1 VSCAVELRGVTV
13 SHRGNPALYDVTLDI
28 PEGDFTA
35 VIGPNGAGKTTLL
48 TVINGLGRIHC
59 GALRIFGQ
67 PVTPA
72 GMARLRPRIGY
83 VAQHERMDR
92 RMPVTCYESVLLGCY
107 GRVGLLR
114 RPNAKDH
121 SLAGEMMQ
129 LTGTA
134 HLRDRPVGQVSGG
147 EARKVA
153 LTRALTQQPRILLLD
168 EPMTNLDPPSVRELL
183 ALVVDIRRRFSLT
196 VVMVTHRLEDLPD
209 ACNRVVMLRSGR
221 VLHAGPRASAL
232 TPELLARLYG
242 NGD

>member
-92 RMPVTCYESVLLGCY
+92 RMPVTCYESVPDSC
-107 GRVGLLR
+107 
-114 RPNAKDH
+114 A
-121 SLAGEMMQ
+121 
-129 LTGTA
+129 
-134 HLRDRPVGQVSGG
+134 DRTP
-147 EARKVA
+147 K
-153 LTRALTQQPRILLLD
+153 T
-168 EPMTNLDPPSVRELL
+168 
-183 ALVVDIRRRFSLT
+183 IR
-196 VVMVTHRLEDLPD
+196 LP
-209 ACNRVVMLRSGR
+209 GK
-221 VLHAGPRASAL
+221 
-232 TPELLARLYG
+232 
-242 NGD
+242 